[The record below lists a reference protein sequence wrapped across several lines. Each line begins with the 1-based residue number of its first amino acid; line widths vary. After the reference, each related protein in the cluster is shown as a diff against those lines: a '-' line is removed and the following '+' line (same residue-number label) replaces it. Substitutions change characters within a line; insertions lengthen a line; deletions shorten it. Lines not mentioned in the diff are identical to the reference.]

1 MGADVQDITAR
12 TQIDPWIKGQQRYIT
27 EDAGQFLRKP
37 YEPYRYDMIA
47 DQGRLGE
54 HSRNVMGNL
63 AGYRGQASTLFQPV
77 DPTVGGWN
85 ENRVKGQFY
94 RSGAGPAGELH
105 RTFGTQSP
113 DQYDIYGW
121 KGGSMSGGDPGGGY
135 NPTDDSP
142 PWIPPNPQEWDDP
155 NWWVGEGIDKPEGWD
170 TWPDF
175 RKQEW
180 MQNYGDPDYSYNQF
194 SGAKFGMGST
204 PQNVL
209 SQGGG
214 TFTADDRATLNA
226 LLQKQ
231 GTAALTDS
239 DRALLLSLQQRA
251 SGGGFTPQN
260 ALAAGTVPGVG
271 GVPTIGDP
279 NLGFTP
285 FTRYEDQYD
294 PATGFAGFGAGRA
307 DFGLG
312 ASQLWDASDRARAE
326 AGYAPID
333 IGAQSVVGQAGAGG
347 LLGRRYVDPVTG
359 QFVTDQQAPPD
370 LRTDLATEGTK
381 VDYLDPGAAGYEP
394 TGFQDLIAR
403 GAAPSDLRT
412 DLATEA
418 TRVHY
423 EDPGGA
429 DYDPIKRRWSQ
440 LVGRRYRDPVTGEY
454 DPDFQA
460 DPDLRTDLAV
470 EPTKVDYLDP
480 GAEGYEPDYKEAS
493 RGTVYATGLDADKDR
508 LDPLGDLI
516 EDPEQ
521 LRATQLA
528 QDVTGARELSADDIT
543 GYMSPYTENVL
554 AETIAD
560 IEEQQ
565 AMANLGISA
574 AATSQGAW
582 GGDREV
588 LARQLSDRDFER
600 LKARETALANE
611 QAFQFATDQARR
623 DVDLQAAR
631 EAQMYEGGLAGRLQE
646 GREQTGV
653 SLANAA
659 RMDAARQADLDRA
672 AQAMAANQ
680 RVGADVAFQNVAAEN
695 AARQADLNRAAQ
707 AMASNQATGLSVSQA
722 NLAAQTQQRQAD
734 YNRAAQAMEA
744 NQRTGLQTSLA
755 NQGMFASDADRALR
769 AAMAQQQAGLAGS
782 QVRTAAARDLGLGG
796 QAIQQAG
803 FGAVNQLDALAARD
817 AAIKQATID
826 ADMQQWYESVYGPRD
841 DFAMRNALLQGL
853 PVGQTETTQ
862 YPGQPLW
869 QQILQGVTGAGAT
882 AAGAYGAIKNT

>member
-1 MGADVQDITAR
+1 MGSDIQDVTAR
-12 TQIDPWIKGQQRYIT
+12 TEIDPWIKGQQRYIT
-27 EDAGQFLRKP
+27 EDAGRFLRKP
-37 YEPYRYDMIA
+37 YEPYQYDMVA

-63 AGYRGQASTLFQPV
+63 MGYRGQASTLFQPV
-77 DPTVGGWN
+77 DPTVGGWE
-85 ENRVKGQFY
+85 ENKVKGQFY
-94 RSGAGPAGELH
+94 RSGAGPSGELH
-105 RTFGTQSP
+105 RTFGTQ
-113 DQYDIYGW
+113 GT
-121 KGGSMSGGDPGGGY
+121 DPSIIGKPPG
-135 NPTDDSP
+135 PTDDSP
-142 PWIPPNPQEWDDP
+142 PWIPPTNPLWDDDS
-155 NWWVGEGIDKPEGWD
+155 WWLAQDFQKPSGWD
-170 TWPDF
+170 IWPDF

-194 SGAKFGMGST
+194 SGAKFGLGST

-209 SQGGG
+209 SKGGS
-214 TFTADDRATLNA
+214 TFTAADRATLNA

-326 AGYAPID
+326 AGYTPLD

-359 QFVTDQQAPPD
+359 QFVTGQQAPPD

-381 VDYLDPGAAGYEP
+381 VHYLDPGAAGYEP
-394 TGFQDLIAR
+394 TGFDDLLARGDAPSDLRTDLAAEATKVDYLDPGATGYEPTGFQDLIAR
-403 GAAPSDLRT
+403 GDAPSDLRT

-418 TRVHY
+418 TRVGY
-423 EDPGGA
+423 
-429 DYDPIKRRWSQ
+429 
-440 LVGRRYRDPVTGEY
+440 T
-454 DPDFQA
+454 
-460 DPDLRTDLAV
+460 
-470 EPTKVDYLDP
+470 DP
-480 GAEGYEPDYKEAS
+480 GAAGYAPTREKAL
-493 RGTVYATGLDADKDR
+493 R
-508 LDPLGDLI
+508 GDLGSF
-516 EDPEQ
+516 
-521 LRATQLA
+521 LA
-528 QDVTGARELSADDIT
+528 DTAKLQAAQTAGAAADHRELSAADIT
-543 GYMSPYTENVL
+543 GYMSPYTDNVL

-611 QAFQFATDQARR
+611 RAFQFATDQARQ

-631 EAQMYEGGLAGRLQE
+631 EAQMYEGGKAGRLQE
-646 GREQTGV
+646 GTEGTQV

-672 AQAMAANQ
+672 AQAQMA
-680 RVGADVAFQNVAAEN
+680 
-695 AARQADLNRAAQ
+695 
-707 AMASNQATGLSVSQA
+707 NQATGLSVSQA

-734 YNRAAQAMEA
+734 YNRAAQAMAANQATGLNLSQSNLAAQTQMRQADFNRAAAAMEA
-744 NQRTGLQTSLA
+744 NQRTGLQTALA
-755 NQGMFASDADRALR
+755 NQGMFVSDADRALQ

-803 FGAVNQLDALAARD
+803 YGAVNQLDALAARD

-853 PVGQTETTQ
+853 PVGQTEATQ

-882 AAGAYGAIKNT
+882 AAGAYGAIKG

>member
-121 KGGSMSGGDPGGGY
+121 KGGNMPGGDPGGGY

-142 PWIPPNPQEWDDP
+142 PWIPPTPQEWDDP

-170 TWPDF
+170 IWPDF

-214 TFTADDRATLNA
+214 TFTADDRATLNP

-333 IGAQSVVGQAGAGG
+333 VGAQSVVGQAGAGG

-418 TRVHY
+418 TKVHY
-423 EDPGGA
+423 EDPGAIG
-429 DYDPIKRRWSQ
+429 
-440 LVGRRYRDPVTGEY
+440 
-454 DPDFQA
+454 
-460 DPDLRTDLAV
+460 
-470 EPTKVDYLDP
+470 YL
-480 GAEGYEPDYKEAS
+480 PDYKEAS
-493 RGTVYATGLDADKDR
+493 RGDVYATGLDADKDR

-543 GYMSPYTENVL
+543 GYMSPYTDNVL

-582 GGDREV
+582 GGDREI

-600 LKARETALANE
+600 LKARESALANE
-611 QAFQFATDQARR
+611 RAFQFATGQARQ

-659 RMDAARQADLDRA
+659 SMD
-672 AQAMAANQ
+672 
-680 RVGADVAFQNVAAEN
+680 

-707 AMASNQATGLSVSQA
+707 AMASNQATGLQLSQA
-722 NLAAQTQQRQAD
+722 NLASQTQQRHAD

-755 NQGMFASDADRALR
+755 NQGMFASDADRALQ

>member
-113 DQYDIYGW
+113 AQYDIYGW

-142 PWIPPNPQEWDDP
+142 PWIPPTPQEWDDP

-170 TWPDF
+170 IWPDF

-333 IGAQSVVGQAGAGG
+333 VGAQSVVGQAGAGG

-359 QFVTDQQAPPD
+359 ELGAPGIASPN

-381 VDYLDPGAAGYEP
+381 VHYLDPGAAGYEP

-403 GAAPSDLRT
+403 GAAPSDLRP

-418 TRVHY
+418 TKVHY
-423 EDPGGA
+423 EDPGAIG
-429 DYDPIKRRWSQ
+429 
-440 LVGRRYRDPVTGEY
+440 
-454 DPDFQA
+454 
-460 DPDLRTDLAV
+460 
-470 EPTKVDYLDP
+470 YL
-480 GAEGYEPDYKEAS
+480 PDYKEAS
-493 RGTVYATGLDADKDR
+493 RGDVYATGLDADKDR

-543 GYMSPYTENVL
+543 GYMSPYTDNVL

-582 GGDREV
+582 GGDREI

-600 LKARETALANE
+600 LKARESALANE
-611 QAFQFATDQARR
+611 RAFQFATGQARQ

-659 RMDAARQADLDRA
+659 SMD
-672 AQAMAANQ
+672 
-680 RVGADVAFQNVAAEN
+680 

-707 AMASNQATGLSVSQA
+707 AMASNQATGLQLSQA
-722 NLAAQTQQRQAD
+722 NLASQTQMRQAD

-755 NQGMFASDADRALR
+755 NQGMFASDADRALQ

>member
-1 MGADVQDITAR
+1 MGSDIQDVTAR
-12 TQIDPWIKGQQRYIT
+12 TEIDPWIKGQQRYIT
-27 EDAGQFLRKP
+27 EDAGRFLRKP
-37 YEPYRYDMIA
+37 YEPYQYDMVA

-63 AGYRGQASTLFQPV
+63 MGYRGQASTLFQPV
-77 DPTVGGWN
+77 DPTVGGWK
-85 ENRVKGQFY
+85 ENKVKGQFY
-94 RSGAGPAGELH
+94 RSGAGPSGELH
-105 RTFGTQSP
+105 RTFGTQGTDPS
-113 DQYDIYGW
+113 II
-121 KGGSMSGGDPGGGY
+121 GDPPGI
-135 NPTDDSP
+135 TDDSP
-142 PWIPPNPQEWDDP
+142 PWIPPTNPLWDDDS
-155 NWWVGEGIDKPEGWD
+155 WWLAQDFQKPSGWD
-170 TWPDF
+170 IWPDF

-180 MQNYGDPDYSYNQF
+180 MQNYGTTESGSQKF
-194 SGAKFGMGST
+194 STGNNF
-204 PQNVL
+204 QNVL
-209 SQGGG
+209 SEGGS
-214 TFTADDRATLNA
+214 TFTAGTVPTMLTRGQPIVPETEATA
-226 LLQKQ
+226 RM
-231 GTAALTDS
+231 AAL
-239 DRALLLSLQQRA
+239 AQAQ
-251 SGGGFTPQN
+251 
-260 ALAAGTVPGVG
+260 AAGTVPGVG

-326 AGYAPID
+326 AGYTPLD

-359 QFVTDQQAPPD
+359 QFVTGQQAPPD

-381 VDYLDPGAAGYEP
+381 VHYLDPGAAGYEP

-403 GAAPSDLRT
+403 GDAPSDLRT

-418 TRVHY
+418 TRVGY
-423 EDPGGA
+423 
-429 DYDPIKRRWSQ
+429 
-440 LVGRRYRDPVTGEY
+440 
-454 DPDFQA
+454 
-460 DPDLRTDLAV
+460 TD
-470 EPTKVDYLDP
+470 T
-480 GAEGYEPDYKEAS
+480 GAEGYAPTREKAL
-493 RGTVYATGLDADKDR
+493 R
-508 LDPLGDLI
+508 GDLGSF
-516 EDPEQ
+516 
-521 LRATQLA
+521 LA
-528 QDVTGARELSADDIT
+528 DTAKLQAAQTAGAAADHRELSAADIT
-543 GYMSPYTENVL
+543 GYMSPYTDNVL

-600 LKARETALANE
+600 LKARETALSNE
-611 QAFQFATDQARR
+611 RAFQFATDQARQ

-631 EAQMYEGGLAGRLQE
+631 EAQMYEGGKAGRLQE
-646 GREQTGV
+646 GTEGTQV

-672 AQAMAANQ
+672 AQAQMA
-680 RVGADVAFQNVAAEN
+680 
-695 AARQADLNRAAQ
+695 
-707 AMASNQATGLSVSQA
+707 NQATGLSVSQA
-722 NLAAQTQQRQAD
+722 NLASQTQQRQAD
-734 YNRAAQAMEA
+734 YNRAAQAMAANQATGLNLSQSNLAAQTQMRQADYNRAAAAMEA

-803 FGAVNQLDALAARD
+803 YGAVNQLDALAARD

-882 AAGAYGAIKNT
+882 AAGAYGAIKNR